1 MLKNRLFFNISKIL
15 KIFLHTFLSLI
26 PTYLS
31 VLHPRGKCL
40 PLYKTCHQ
48 TLDKASEK
56 QYIEYIILH
65 IQTLLFALYDSV
77 HPSGNKKGE
86 LTSLGCMLSH
96 LNGCMQ
102 IKTLT
107 LKMVG
112 IVLFFVST
120 NTHSYKARS
129 SYPVYSFIHA
139 SLLRTPHSTNTHSY
153 KARSSYLVY
162 SFIHASLL
170 RTPHSTNTHSYK
182 ARSSYLVYSFIHAS
196 LLRTPRVV
204 IWKAFWIETVMMMDE
219 NTCLTLILLTSRPP
233 LGIADETHICT
244 RGKERN
250 LNTVVVVLLV
260 IPWQL
265 PH

>member
-170 RTPHSTNTHSYK
+170 RTP
-182 ARSSYLVYSFIHAS
+182 
-196 LLRTPRVV
+196 RVV

>member
-1 MLKNRLFFNISKIL
+1 MLKNRLFFNISKYL
-15 KIFLHTFLSLI
+15 KNFLHTFLSLI

-170 RTPHSTNTHSYK
+170 RTP
-182 ARSSYLVYSFIHAS
+182 
-196 LLRTPRVV
+196 RVV